1 MYNQVAVSWK
11 LQVFRNQHIIQAEI
25 RSQDS
30 EEVKIKIVEI
40 VHSIFVDVENFL
52 THESFTSLPGGF
64 KIAINGIH
72 IFKVT
77 N

>member
-1 MYNQVAVSWK
+1 M
-11 LQVFRNQHIIQAEI
+11 
-25 RSQDS
+25 
-30 EEVKIKIVEI
+30 KIKIVEI

-72 IFKVT
+72 IFKVI
-77 N
+77 NLPA